1 MPLNVLTYYLNIKT
15 QGKYITGTGQHF
27 LTGPLHSGETVKSE
41 KLRSWEGSRS
51 RSALTVEQ
59 GRGVSI
65 WLLFSLPIDFL

>member
-1 MPLNVLTYYLNIKT
+1 MPLNFLTYYINSKT
-15 QGKYITGTGQHF
+15 QGKYITGTGQHL
-27 LTGPLHSGETVKSE
+27 LTGPFHSGETVKLE
-41 KLRSWEGSRS
+41 NLGSWKGSRS